1 MTAEVTPDNHG
12 IPVPLSHSTMTY
24 VFKGPRRSP
33 LDGPFGYDYELL
45 DRRIDALCGMLGLD
59 DTTGVPCTAK
69 AKARSPIRCN
79 NNRPEVTA
87 SAVIAD
93 CVPGAGS
100 WHLPASHAPLQHVF
114 TAFLEGRRPSKRE
127 LAELPPV
134 GGVCTEVYISLL
146 SAPALSPTTLA
157 PARKP

>member
-1 MTAEVTPDNHG
+1 MTAEVKPDNHG
-12 IPVPLSHSTMTY
+12 VSVPFSDTTMTY

-33 LDGPFGYDYELL
+33 LDGPNGYDYDLL
-45 DRRIDALCGMLGLD
+45 DRRIDELCGMLGLD
-59 DTTGVPCTAK
+59 DSTGVPCTAK
-69 AKARSPIRCN
+69 ARARTPIRPN

-93 CVPGAGS
+93 CVPGAG
-100 WHLPASHAPLQHVF
+100 WRRPTSHAPLQHVF
-114 TAFLEGRRPSKRE
+114 TAFLEGRRPTKRE

-146 SAPALSPTTLA
+146 SAPALSPTKLA

>member
-1 MTAEVTPDNHG
+1 LTAEVPSDHDR
-12 IPVPLSHSTMTY
+12 VSLPLSDATMTY

-33 LDGPFGYDYELL
+33 LDGPNGYDYGLL
-45 DRRIDALCGMLGLD
+45 DRRIDELCGMLGLD

-79 NNRPEVTA
+79 NARPEVTA

-114 TAFLEGRRPSKRE
+114 TAFLEGRRPTKRE

-157 PARKP
+157 AARKP